1 METRGI
7 VILVAWIA
15 QIGSVFL
22 PQCLTLCWLEFSQE
36 IVMERLFH
44 DLGVVADH
52 PLMLVANCKFGLT
65 LDFAGDLYISK
76 HIYFLA
82 QH

>member
-7 VILVAWIA
+7 VILVARIA
-15 QIGSVFL
+15 RIGSVLL
-22 PQCLTLCWLEFSQE
+22 PQCLTLCWLDLSHR

-52 PLMLVANCKFGLT
+52 PLILAASCKFGLA
-65 LDFAGDLYISK
+65 LDFAGDLCIPK

-82 QH
+82 Q